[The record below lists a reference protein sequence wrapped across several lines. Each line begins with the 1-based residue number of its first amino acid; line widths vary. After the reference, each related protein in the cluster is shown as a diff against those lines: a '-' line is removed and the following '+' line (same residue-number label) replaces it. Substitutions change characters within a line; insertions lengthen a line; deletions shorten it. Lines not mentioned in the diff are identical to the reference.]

1 MRRKEIIRSE
11 GELKTKVEKYLRRDN
26 RIQDS
31 NITVNVTGTSVILE
45 GVVRNYDAFRA
56 AENDAYMVMGVKAVD
71 NQLQIE
77 QPESFQQP
85 EDNEIEESVRSFLI
99 WNTQVNSNDIDVV
112 VDKGRVELN
121 GSVYSF
127 HELKLAEEIA
137 SNVNGVSEVKNN
149 LIVNTRYDVN
159 DELIADNV
167 YDALDAD
174 PFVNTNDIEVSVDH
188 GLVTI
193 SGNVQ
198 DYAAANAAHDALLY
212 IPGVRGIVNNVT
224 IG

>member
-11 GELKTKVEKYLRRDN
+11 GELKSKVERFLRRDN
-26 RIQDS
+26 RIQSSD
-31 NITVNVTGTSVILE
+31 ITVNVIGTSVILE
-45 GVVRNYDAFRA
+45 GKVNSFDAFRA
-56 AENDAYMVMGVKAVD
+56 AENDAYMVLGVKAVD
-71 NQLQIE
+71 NQLQVE
-77 QPESFQQP
+77 RPESYQQP
-85 EDNEIEESVRSFLI
+85 EDLEIEESVRSFLI
-99 WNTQVNSNDIDVV
+99 WNTQVNSNDINVV
-112 VDKGRVELN
+112 VDKSVVELN
-121 GSVYSF
+121 GSVYSY

-137 SNVNGVSEVKNN
+137 SNVNGVSEVRNN
-149 LIVNTRYDVN
+149 LVVNTRHDVN
-159 DELIADNV
+159 DEMIADNV

-174 PFVNTNDIEVSVDH
+174 PLVNTDDIEVSIDR

-193 SGNVQ
+193 SGSVQ